1 MLFGVWV
8 QDRDVLVEKSAVGA
22 LPTTLHYLSCCLRPQ
37 SKDQT
42 DGGGV
47 WVYGRK
53 CESLQGASQ
62 VRVHYAEEHPT
73 ALDVEVEA
81 APAKHRDAREN

>member
-1 MLFGVWV
+1 MEEGFG
-8 QDRDVLVEKSAVGA
+8 
-22 LPTTLHYLSCCLRPQ
+22 
-37 SKDQT
+37 
-42 DGGGV
+42 
-47 WVYGRK
+47 VYGRK